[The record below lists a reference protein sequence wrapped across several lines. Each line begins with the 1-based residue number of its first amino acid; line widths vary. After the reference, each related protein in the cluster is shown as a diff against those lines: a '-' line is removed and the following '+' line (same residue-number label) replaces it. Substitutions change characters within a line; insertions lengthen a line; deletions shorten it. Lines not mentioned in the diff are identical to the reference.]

1 MGTSSEE
8 ADLHRLMKGSL
19 SGDSGCHRELLKLLT
34 GHLRAYFRRKLTH
47 TGRSV
52 ADAEDL
58 VQETLIAI
66 HIHRNAY
73 DLSRPLVPWVYSIAR
88 YKLIDFLRRTKTIA
102 KDIPIDEVEGLTA
115 HDDRADVESAFE
127 LDTLLER
134 LPTKMRRAIQFVKLK
149 GLSVREAAERCGM
162 SESAIK
168 VSVHRGLRQLSLLVK
183 QEIGS

>member
-8 ADLHRLMKGSL
+8 ADLHRLMRGSL
-19 SGDSGCHRELLKLLT
+19 FGDSGSHRELLKLLT

-47 TGRSV
+47 IGRTA

-73 DLSRPLVPWVYSIAR
+73 DLSRPLLPWVYSIAR

-102 KDIPIDEVEGLTA
+102 KDIPVNDVEGLTTR
-115 HDDRADVESAFE
+115 DDQANVESA
-127 LDTLLER
+127 LDLETLLER
-134 LPTKMRRAIQFVKLK
+134 LPTKMRSAIQFVKLK

-183 QEIGS
+183 QGTGS

>member
-1 MGTSSEE
+1 MATSSEE

-34 GHLRAYFRRKLTH
+34 GHLRAYFRRRLTH

-52 ADAEDL
+52 ADSEDL

-66 HIHRNAY
+66 HIHRNTY
-73 DLSRPLVPWVYSIAR
+73 DLSRPLVPWIYSIAR
-88 YKLIDFLRRTKTIA
+88 YKLIDFLRRTNTTA
-102 KDIPIDEVEGLTA
+102 KDIPINDVEGLATR
-115 HDDRADVESAFE
+115 DDRVDVESSFDLE
-127 LDTLLER
+127 TLLER

-162 SESAIK
+162 SESAVK

-183 QEIGS
+183 QGTGS

>member
-1 MGTSSEE
+1 MGASSQE
-8 ADLHRLMKGSL
+8 ADLHRLMQGSL
-19 SGDSGCHRELLKLLT
+19 SGDSGSHRELLKLLS
-34 GHLRAYFRRKLTH
+34 GYLRAYFRRKLTQA
-47 TGRSV
+47 GRSA

-58 VQETLIAI
+58 VQETIIAI

-73 DLSRPLVPWVYSIAR
+73 DLSRPLGPWVYSIAR

-102 KDIPIDEVEGLTA
+102 RDIPIDDVKGLATR
-115 HDDRADVESAFE
+115 DDQMDVESSFDLE
-127 LDTLLER
+127 TLLER

-149 GLSVREAAERCGM
+149 GLSVRETAERCGM

-183 QEIGS
+183 QGTES